1 MTIKR
6 IGYEEVDISP
16 DVIDITKAQARQTD
30 INKYVSELALSIQ
43 VQGLF
48 SPVLLVKLGD
58 NKYELIAGQRRMIA
72 HRDILSKKDPQ
83 KFAKIAAFV
92 YENIMEEW
100 EKKAISINEN
110 FTQEPMADEDRIAAV
125 TACFNEFDSI
135 RITSEKTGIPERRV
149 RKYVKYARLPTVLK
163 KLKDDGKI
171 TLGTALDTAN
181 LFDLDTSNLGNIPE
195 DEVKVA
201 ALESEKLTSKQKKRV
216 REIKKEKPQ
225 EKIAEIINTVRTKK
239 EKTIKV
245 IVEVASGSY
254 ARLGVF
260 KKKENIKSDPLAA
273 EQLIDDGLDYNKIN
287 Q

>member
-6 IGYEEVDISP
+6 IGYEEVDISSG
-16 DVIDITKAQARQTD
+16 VIDITKAQARQTD
-30 INKYVSELALSIQ
+30 INKNVSELALSIE

-48 SPVLLVKLGD
+48 SPVLVVKLGD
-58 NKYELIAGQRRMIA
+58 NKYELVAGQRRMIA

-83 KFAKIAAFV
+83 KFAKIGAFV
-92 YENIMEEW
+92 YENVMEDW

-110 FTQEPMADEDRIAAV
+110 FTQEPMTDEDRIAAV
-125 TACFNEFDSI
+125 TACFNAFDSI

-149 RKYVKYARLPTVLK
+149 RKYVKYTRLPTVLK

-171 TLGTALDTAN
+171 SLGTALDTAN
-181 LFDLDTSNLGNIPE
+181 LFDLDTSDLGNIPE

-216 REIKKEKPQ
+216 GEIKKEKPQ
-225 EKIAEIINTVRTKK
+225 EKIEEIINIVRTRK

-245 IVEVASGSY
+245 IVEVASDSY
-254 ARLGVF
+254 ARLEVF

-273 EQLIDDGLDYNKIN
+273 EQLIDDGLDHNKIN
-287 Q
+287 

>member
-30 INKYVSELALSIQ
+30 INKFVSELALSIK

-48 SPVLLVKLGD
+48 SPILLVKLGD

-125 TACFNEFDSI
+125 TACFNEFDSV

-163 KLKDDGKI
+163 KLKDDGKVS
-171 TLGTALDTAN
+171 LATALDTAN
-181 LFDLDTSNLGNIPE
+181 LFDLDTSDLGNIPE
-195 DEVKVA
+195 DEIQVA
-201 ALESEKLTSKQKKRV
+201 ALESQKLTSKQKKRV
-216 REIKKEKPQ
+216 KEIKKEKPQ
-225 EKIAEIINTVRTKK
+225 EKIAEIINTVRTRK

-245 IVEVASGSY
+245 TVEVASDSY

-260 KKKENIKSDPLAA
+260 KKKKEITSDPLAA

-287 Q
+287 

>member
-1 MTIKR
+1 MPIKR

-16 DVIDITKAQARQTD
+16 DVIDITKVQARQTD
-30 INKYVSELALSIQ
+30 INKNVSELALSIE

-48 SPVLLVKLGD
+48 SPVLLIKLGD

-72 HRDILSKKDPQ
+72 HRDILSKKDPH
-83 KFAKIAAFV
+83 KFAKIGAFV
-92 YENIMEEW
+92 YENIMEDW

-135 RITSEKTGIPERRV
+135 RITSEKTGIPVRRV
-149 RKYVKYARLPTVLK
+149 RKYVKYARLPSVLK
-163 KLKDDGKI
+163 KLKDGGKI
-171 TLGTALDTAN
+171 SLGTALDTAN

-216 REIKKEKPQ
+216 KEIKNEKPQ
-225 EKIAEIINTVRTKK
+225 EKIEEIINIVRNKK

-245 IVEVASGSY
+245 IVEVASDSY
-254 ARLGVF
+254 ARLEVF

-273 EQLIDDGLDYNKIN
+273 EQLIDDGLEHNKIN
-287 Q
+287 